1 MGYYLNGKEVG
12 YAEYIEYLENVI
24 LDINE
29 NLYDEL
35 GLHSNIDEAITIIT
49 ENKKIKEE
57 ALKKEMPRSKS

>member
-12 YAEYIEYLENVI
+12 YAEYIKYLEEVI

-35 GLHSNIDEAITIIT
+35 GLHSNIDEAITIIN
-49 ENKKIKEE
+49 ENKE
-57 ALKKEMPRSKS
+57 RR